1 MDRELLSL
9 IGSLGKDHSF
19 AENTQAIALKLGAKD
34 LLILAHDPDLGII
47 LPLPGFPQTLPQ
59 GYRWRSFLEE
69 INPGDCRGTELLS
82 PFTKEISRI
91 YALGSADGSILI
103 LIGENPDL
111 DQAKEFLNLVPL
123 IAGALA
129 SERIRVI
136 SEGEREMERRHA
148 EKTRIL
154 TAALEDSRKT
164 LEAEYQKS
172 RSILNSISDVFF
184 AIDDRGNLIEVNL
197 QAETLFRKRG
207 EEILGK
213 NAEDILKEVMGQE
226 GFRDLQRAQGLQQS
240 FSFETYLEREKSWYE
255 VRVYPSHGGVTC
267 YLENIHEKKIAHEEL
282 RAERSRLRAI
292 LQQMPEGVIISDP
305 EGKLILRNAQMDQML
320 GGYLPSVNINEYGQY
335 KGFTPH
341 GTPYQ
346 PKDWP
351 LARSLLHGEIIQ
363 NEEVEIERL
372 DGGRSI
378 LSISSA
384 PIRDEENKIVAGVV
398 IHHDV
403 TSQKRT
409 EAELRYQSDL
419 NKTITDNAASALFMM
434 DKVGKPTFM
443 NPAAMELTGY
453 KSIDEIADK
462 PLHYAVHWKKPD
474 GSHYPMEECPIDNAQ
489 AELVTVKNQ
498 EEIFCTKE
506 GRLFPVSYSVSPL
519 EKDGEV
525 VGSVLEF
532 REITEQK
539 NIEAQLQKAIIQRE
553 KSLETLLTINTFG
566 QQLTAELDQEK
577 LVQRVT
583 DVATQ
588 LTGAS
593 FGAFFYNSVDDEG
606 KSFLLN
612 VVSGVNKDEFKKF
625 PNPRATEVFYPTFM
639 GAGPVRSGDITKDP
653 RYGKN
658 APYAG
663 TPMGHLPVRS
673 YLAVSVVSRSGEV
686 FGGLFFGHP
695 EEDVF
700 TEEAEKIAEGLAA
713 QTAIAMDNARMYGQ
727 VQESVRARDE
737 FLSIASHELKTPLT
751 SLKLQSQIRH
761 RRLLKGEFSFF
772 DEENLKKMFLM
783 DERQIQRLTHLIED
797 MLDISRINTGKFDLQ
812 TEKFDLCILIGEVL
826 ESYSGQI
833 AEKEVKVNLS
843 CEQELIGNWDRFKL
857 EQVIINLL
865 TNALRYGKKKPV
877 EIRAFVCDDLA
888 CVIVED
894 QGLGI
899 APENQKR
906 IFERFERAISANE
919 ISGLGLGLYIVR
931 RIVEMHGG
939 TVEVDSE
946 LGRGSRFTVRLPL
959 ICEAK

>member
-9 IGSLGKDHSF
+9 IGSLSEVRSF
-19 AENTQAIALKLGAKD
+19 AANAHAIALKLGVEN
-34 LLILAHDPDLGII
+34 LLIFARDPDLGVI

-59 GYRWRSFLEE
+59 GKLWKTFLEE
-69 INPGDCRGTELLS
+69 IEPGENRLTELVS
-82 PFTKEISRI
+82 PFTKKISSI
-91 YALGSADGSILI
+91 HALGSPEGSILI
-103 LIGENPDL
+103 LFGENPLMERVTD
-111 DQAKEFLNLVPL
+111 FLALVPL
-123 IAGALA
+123 IVAALS
-129 SERIRVI
+129 SERMRVI
-136 SEGEREMERRHA
+136 SESEREMERRHA
-148 EKTRIL
+148 EKTRML
-154 TAALEDSRKT
+154 MTALEDSRKS
-164 LEAEYQKS
+164 LETEYQKS
-172 RSILNSISDVFF
+172 RNILNSISDVFF
-184 AIDDRGNLIEVNL
+184 AIDSDKNLIEVNP
-197 QAETLFRKRG
+197 QAESIFGKRR
-207 EEILGK
+207 EEILGQ
-213 NAEDILKEVMGQE
+213 NADFILQDVLSDEALKELNRIQE
-226 GFRDLQRAQGLQQS
+226 LQQS
-240 FSFETYLEREKSWYE
+240 FSFEIYLPNDKRWYE
-255 VRVYPSHGGVTC
+255 IRVYPSHGGITC
-267 YLENIHEKKIAHEEL
+267 YLENIHEKKMAHEEL
-282 RAERSRLRAI
+282 RAERSRLKAI

-320 GGYLPSVNINEYGQY
+320 GGYLPCVNVNEYGQY
-335 KGFTPH
+335 KGYDPK
-341 GTPYQ
+341 GNPYL

-351 LARSLLHGEIIQ
+351 LARSLLQGEIVH
-363 NEEVEIERL
+363 NEEIEIERL
-372 DGGRSI
+372 DGGRSS

-384 PIRDEENKIVAGVV
+384 PIRDENNKIVAGVV

-419 NKTITDNAASALFMM
+419 NRTITDNAASALFMM

-519 EKDGEV
+519 EKNGEV

-539 NIEAQLQKAIIQRE
+539 NIEAQLQTAILQRE
-553 KSLETLLTINTFG
+553 KSLETLRTINTFG

-577 LVQRVT
+577 LVQRAT

-593 FGAFFYNSVDDEG
+593 FGAFFYNSVDEEG
-606 KSFLLN
+606 KSLLLN
-612 VVSGVNKDEFKKF
+612 VVSGVDKDEFKKF
-625 PNPRATEVFYPTFM
+625 PNPRATEVFYPTFL
-639 GAGPVRSGDITKDP
+639 GQGPVRSGDITKDP

-658 APYAG
+658 APYLG
-663 TPMGHLPVRS
+663 TPSGHLPVRS

-695 EEDVF
+695 EENVF

-761 RRLLKGEFSFF
+761 RRLEKGEYRFF

-812 TEKFDLCILIGEVL
+812 TENFDLCTLIGEVL
-826 ESYSGQI
+826 ESYAGQI
-833 AEKEVKVNLS
+833 AEKDVQVNFS
-843 CEQELIGNWDRFKL
+843 CEQEMTGNWDRFKL

-877 EIRAFVCDDLA
+877 EIRAFECDGFA

-906 IFERFERAISANE
+906 IFERFERAISASE

-939 TVEVDSE
+939 SVEVESE
-946 LGRGSRFTVRLPL
+946 LGKGSRFIIRLPL
-959 ICEAK
+959 T